1 MRAALFD
8 MDRTLLATDTASLY
22 TRYRRDRGEVGPLEV
37 LRVGYWLLQ
46 YSLGIID
53 AERVARRALRDF
65 AGTSESSLVSTTEAW
80 FEGYVRRHVREAAR
94 RVVEEHRASGD
105 LLAIVTGATPY
116 AARPLARALGIEHV
130 VASEIEVD
138 TRGCLTGRPLDPIC
152 YGTGKVTR
160 AEQLA
165 ERLGFRLEDA
175 VFYSDSIT
183 DLPLLERVGTP
194 VAVCPDR
201 RLARVAASRGWRIE
215 RW

>member
-22 TRYRRDRGEVGPLEV
+22 TRYRRDRGEVGALEV
-37 LRVGYWLLQ
+37 VRVGYWLLQ
-46 YSLGIID
+46 YTLGIID

-65 AGTSESSLVSTTEAW
+65 AGKSESTLIETTEEW
-80 FEGYVRRHVREAAR
+80 FETYVQKHVRDAAR
-94 RVVEEHRASGD
+94 RAVERHRASGD
-105 LLAIVTGATPY
+105 VLAIVTGATPY
-116 AARPLARALGIEHV
+116 AARPLARVLGIEHV
-130 VASEIEVD
+130 VASELEVD
-138 TRGCLTGRPLDPIC
+138 ARGCLTGRPLDPIC
-152 YGTGKVTR
+152 YGQGKVTR
-160 AEQLA
+160 AERLA
-165 ERLGFRLEDA
+165 ERLGFRLEEA